1 MKVLIIEDEK
11 PAARR
16 IKTLLE
22 NASGV
27 NLVGVVESVKRGKE
41 WFNTN
46 SLPDLIFSDIQLG
59 DGLSFE
65 IFKELGIKT
74 PIIFTT
80 AYNEYALEAF
90 KHNSI
95 AYLLKPFVQEDIN
108 ESIAK
113 FKDFPSSSNINF
125 SDLIAQIRGEETKSY
140 RNRFLIEKGDQMIS
154 LQVDEVSYIYSED
167 KATLLKDLA
176 GNRFFIKGS
185 LDEIGQELN
194 PKEFFRINRSMLVHH
209 QSIDK
214 ISNYFGGTLKL
225 DLKPG
230 FDGEVSVSRRRVS
243 EFKDWLNH

>member
-1 MKVLIIEDEK
+1 MVVVDI
-11 PAARR
+11 
-16 IKTLLE
+16 
-22 NASGV
+22 
-27 NLVGVVESVKRGKE
+27 VESVKRGKE
-41 WFNTN
+41 WFENN
-46 SLPDLIFSDIQLG
+46 ELPDLIFSDIQLG

-95 AYLLKPFVQEDIN
+95 AYLLKPFAQEDID

-113 FKDFPSSSNINF
+113 FKEFPNSANINF
-125 SDLIAQIRGEETKSY
+125 SELIAQIRKNDDRSY
-140 RNRFLIEKGDQMIS
+140 RNRFLVERGDQMLS
-154 LQVDEVSYIYSED
+154 LKSDEVSYIYSED
-167 KATLLKDLA
+167 KSILLKDNK

-185 LDEIGQELN
+185 LDELNNELN
-194 PKEFFRINRSMLVHH
+194 PQDFVRINRSMLIHH
-209 QSIDK
+209 QSIKK
-214 ISNYFGGTLKL
+214 IANYFGGTLKL
-225 DLKPG
+225 ELDPA

>member
-16 IKTLLE
+16 IKSLLE
-22 NASGV
+22 NTPGV
-27 NLVGVVESVKRGKE
+27 SVVGVVESVKRGKE

-46 SLPDLIFSDIQLG
+46 PSPDLIFSDIQLG

-113 FKDFPSSSNINF
+113 FKEFPNSSNINF
-125 SDLIAQIRGEETKSY
+125 NDLIAKIRGEHAKTY
-140 RNRFLIEKGDQMIS
+140 RNRFLVEKGDQMIS
-154 LQVDEVSYIYSED
+154 LQSNEVSYIYSED

-176 GNRFFIKGS
+176 GNRFFVRGS
-185 LDEIGQELN
+185 LDEIGQELD
-194 PKEFFRINRSMLVHH
+194 PRAFFRINRSMLVHH

-225 DLKPG
+225 ELIPS
-230 FDGEVSVSRRRVS
+230 FDGDVSVSRRRVS